1 MSKKKI
7 MLTGGKG
14 FFCSRL
20 VDFYRDKYDFL
31 VTDKEELDITD
42 EQAVYACVKSF
53 QPEIIIHAGAVA
65 VTDFC
70 NKNPEI
76 AHQINVDAAVYIA
89 NAAKDNH
96 AKLIFLSSEQV
107 FNGNTEGI
115 LFKEEDPAVPNTV
128 YGENKLE
135 AEQRLKEILDELWIV
150 RFTWMFGMPERNK
163 NLSNGILWETITK
176 LMNQEKIVASKRE
189 FRGMTYVYEMI
200 ENFEKLFE
208 FPYGTYHLG
217 SQNALSRYDI
227 VKGIIEKLGLGE
239 HLDDLLEEDTEKYLN
254 QNRDVRL
261 NTDKATQ
268 LGMTWSTTKAA
279 LEKCIDEYRMC

>member
-1 MSKKKI
+1 MPKKKI

-14 FFCSRL
+14 FFCSRFAE
-20 VDFYRDKYDFL
+20 FYKDRYEFL

-42 EQAVYACVKSF
+42 EQAVFACVKSF

-70 NKNPEI
+70 NRNPEI
-76 AHQINVDAAVYIA
+76 AHHINVDAAVYIA
-89 NAAKDNH
+89 RAAKENK
-96 AKLIFLSSEQV
+96 AKLVFLSSEQI

-115 LFKEEDPAVPNTV
+115 PFREEDSAVPNTV

-135 AEQRLKEILDELWIV
+135 AEGKLKEILEELWIV

-176 LMNQEKIVASKRE
+176 LMKQEKIVASKRE

-200 ENFEKLFE
+200 ENFEKLFD

-217 SQNALSRYDI
+217 SQNDLSRYDV
-227 VKGIIEKLGLGE
+227 VKAIIEKLGLGE
-239 HLDDLLEEDTEKYLN
+239 QLDQLLEEDTTKYLN

-261 NTDKATQ
+261 NTDKAAR
-268 LGMTWSTTKAA
+268 LGMIWSTTKDA
-279 LEKCIDEYRMC
+279 LDKCIDDYHMI